1 MKNSGFLDN
10 NYVKLIIVV
19 IVFIA
24 GWLIGKGEKTSFIN
38 NLNANPME
46 LPAASPSVNYTR
58 MYVYG
63 NYYIVFTQSNGGMF
77 VIKE

>member
-1 MKNSGFLDN
+1 MK
-10 NYVKLIIVV
+10 KQ
-19 IVFIA
+19 FIEQ
-24 GWLIGKGEKTSFIN
+24 L
-38 NLNANPME
+38 

-58 MYVYG
+58 MFVYG